1 MCAALLLPNCRDAF
15 LRLSQLPSL
24 RDRRFYSAILLAET
38 QECVSTSFR
47 RTHVI
52 YSVSSRKSLASKEDT
67 VFLASNFRW
76 QGIYARI
83 LPQNF
88 AGKKFT
94 RVSCSKSSL
103 GRCRGAILAPNPR
116 WEGIV
121 ARFLPQILA
130 GKVSRRDSC
139 PKSSLGRYR
148 GAILVPNPRWEG
160 IAARFL
166 PQILAGKVSRR
177 DSCPK
182 SSLGRNLRAILAPNL
197 RWEGVAA
204 RFLSQILA
212 GKVSRRDSCSKSSL
226 GRNCRAILAPNL
238 RWEGVAAQFL
248 PPGGGDMPP
257 AAVETWRAAS
267 PSSYR
272 AAAHTGRTRASRESA
287 SRGDVARRV
296 STSWTRKRRNPARP
310 RGAAARERGR
320 RSPAPPRR
328 YRSIL
333 PPSEVTLAT
342 ISSSPARLWSPGMVF
357 LRALAER
364 AKSRH
369 RWLSS
374 PHLPRACM

>member
-1 MCAALLLPNCRDAF
+1 ML
-15 LRLSQLPSL
+15 
-24 RDRRFYSAILLAET
+24 
-38 QECVSTSFR
+38 
-47 RTHVI
+47 
-52 YSVSSRKSLASKEDT
+52 
-67 VFLASNFRW
+67 
-76 QGIYARI
+76 
-83 LPQNF
+83 QNF

-94 RVSCSKSSL
+94 RVSCPKTSLARNLRAYLVQKLRWERIYAHILSKNFAGKEFTRVSCSKTSL
-103 GRCRGAILAPNPR
+103 ARNLRAFLAPNLR
-116 WEGIV
+116 WQGIYV
-121 ARFLPQILA
+121 RILLQNFA
-130 GKVSRRDSC
+130 GKVSRHDSC

-160 IAARFL
+160 
-166 PQILAGKVSRR
+166 
-177 DSCPK
+177 
-182 SSLGRNLRAILAPNL
+182 
-197 RWEGVAA
+197 VAA
-204 RFLSQILA
+204 R
-212 GKVSRRDSCSKSSL
+212 
-226 GRNCRAILAPNL
+226 
-238 RWEGVAAQFL
+238 FL

-257 AAVETWRAAS
+257 VAVETWRAAS

-320 RSPAPPRR
+320 RSPAPPRG

>member
-1 MCAALLLPNCRDAF
+1 MYLVQK
-15 LRLSQLPSL
+15 LRWE
-24 RDRRFYSAILLAET
+24 R
-38 QECVSTSFR
+38 
-47 RTHVI
+47 
-52 YSVSSRKSLASKEDT
+52 
-67 VFLASNFRW
+67 
-76 QGIYARI
+76 IYARI
-83 LPQNF
+83 LSKNF
-88 AGKKFT
+88 AGKELSCDSCPKSSLARNCRAILVPKLRWEGVAVRFLLQIFAGK
-94 RVSCSKSSL
+94 VSRRDSCPKSSL
-103 GRCRGAILAPNPR
+103 GRCRGAILVPNPR
-116 WEGIV
+116 WEGV
-121 ARFLPQILA
+121 AARFLPQIFA

-148 GAILVPNPRWEG
+148 G
-160 IAARFL
+160 
-166 PQILAGKVSRR
+166 
-177 DSCPK
+177 
-182 SSLGRNLRAILAPNL
+182 
-197 RWEGVAA
+197 
-204 RFLSQILA
+204 
-212 GKVSRRDSCSKSSL
+212 
-226 GRNCRAILAPNL
+226 
-238 RWEGVAAQFL
+238 
-248 PPGGGDMPP
+248 
-257 AAVETWRAAS
+257 
-267 PSSYR
+267 
-272 AAAHTGRTRASRESA
+272 AAHTGRTRASRESA

>member
-1 MCAALLLPNCRDAF
+1 ML
-15 LRLSQLPSL
+15 
-24 RDRRFYSAILLAET
+24 
-38 QECVSTSFR
+38 
-47 RTHVI
+47 
-52 YSVSSRKSLASKEDT
+52 
-67 VFLASNFRW
+67 
-76 QGIYARI
+76 
-83 LPQNF
+83 QNF
-88 AGKKFT
+88 AGK
-94 RVSCSKSSL
+94 VSRCDSCPKSSL
-103 GRCRGAILAPNPR
+103 GRCRGAILAPN
-116 WEGIV
+116 
-121 ARFLPQILA
+121 L
-130 GKVSRRDSC
+130 
-139 PKSSLGRYR
+139 
-148 GAILVPNPRWEG
+148 RWEG
-160 IAARFL
+160 IAARIL
-166 PQILAGKVSRR
+166 PQNFAGKELSR
-177 DSCPK
+177 DSWPK
-182 SSLGRNLRAILAPNL
+182 SSLGRNCRTILAPNL

-204 RFLSQILA
+204 R
-212 GKVSRRDSCSKSSL
+212 
-226 GRNCRAILAPNL
+226 
-238 RWEGVAAQFL
+238 FL

>member
-1 MCAALLLPNCRDAF
+1 M
-15 LRLSQLPSL
+15 
-24 RDRRFYSAILLAET
+24 
-38 QECVSTSFR
+38 
-47 RTHVI
+47 
-52 YSVSSRKSLASKEDT
+52 
-67 VFLASNFRW
+67 FLASNFCW
-76 QGIYARI
+76 EEIYARI
-83 LPQNF
+83 LLQNF

-103 GRCRGAILAPNPR
+103 GRCRGAILVPKLR
-116 WEGIV
+116 WQGIV
-121 ARFLPQILA
+121 ARFLPQNFA
-130 GKVSRRDSC
+130 GKEFTRVSCS
-139 PKSSLGRYR
+139 KTSLGRCR
-148 GAILVPNPRWEG
+148 G
-160 IAARFL
+160 
-166 PQILAGKVSRR
+166 
-177 DSCPK
+177 
-182 SSLGRNLRAILAPNL
+182 AILAPNL

-204 RFLSQILA
+204 R
-212 GKVSRRDSCSKSSL
+212 
-226 GRNCRAILAPNL
+226 
-238 RWEGVAAQFL
+238 FL